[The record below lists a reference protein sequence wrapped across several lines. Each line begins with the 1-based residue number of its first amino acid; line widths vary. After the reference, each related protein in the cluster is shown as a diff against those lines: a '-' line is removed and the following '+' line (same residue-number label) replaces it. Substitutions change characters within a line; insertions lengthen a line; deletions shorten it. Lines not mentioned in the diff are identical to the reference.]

1 MSELLKGKVAI
12 ITGAGRGIGAVIAR
26 RFASEGA
33 RVVVNYAS
41 SATEAEAVVADI
53 KKVGGEAIAVRGDVS
68 KKQDCIALFDATEKA
83 YGNADILINNAGLI
97 LYKLLAAVT
106 EEEYDRLFAV
116 NVKGTFLTCQLA
128 ATRLNHKGVIVNF
141 SSSTT
146 ALALPTY
153 AAYVSTK
160 GAVEQMSHVF
170 AKEMG
175 SKGIRVNVVSPG
187 PVMTDLFTTGKSEE
201 DIKRMASLS
210 AFNRIGE
217 PIDISNVVT
226 WLCSDEA
233 AWVSGQNI
241 RANGALI

>member
-1 MSELLKGKVAI
+1 MPELLKNKVAI

-33 RVVVNYAS
+33 KVVVNYAS
-41 SATEAEAVVADI
+41 SAPEADALVAGI
-53 KKVGGEAIAVRGDVS
+53 KKGGDEAISVKGDVS
-68 KKQDCIALFDATEKA
+68 RKQDCVAIFDATESA
-83 YGNADILINNAGLI
+83 FGDADILINNAGLI

-128 ATRLNHKGVIVNF
+128 ATRLRNNGVIVNF

-146 ALALPTY
+146 ALAIPTY
-153 AAYVSTK
+153 ATYVATK

-175 SKGIRVNVVSPG
+175 ARGIRVNVVSPG

-201 DIKRMASLS
+201 DIKRMASLA

-217 PIDISNVVT
+217 PTDISNVVT
-226 WLCSDEA
+226 WLVSDEA
-233 AWVSGQNI
+233 AWVTAQNI
-241 RANGALI
+241 RANGGLI

>member
-1 MSELLKGKVAI
+1 MAELLKDKVAI
-12 ITGAGRGIGAVIAR
+12 ITGASRGIGAVIAR

-33 RVVVNYAS
+33 KVVINYVGSAS
-41 SATEAEAVVADI
+41 EADDLVREMTNA
-53 KKVGGEAIAVRGDVS
+53 GGEAISVKGDVS
-68 KKQDCIALFDATEKA
+68 KKKDCIHLFDATEKA
-83 YGNADILINNAGLI
+83 FGKADLLINNAGVI
-97 LYKLLAAVT
+97 LYKLLAQVA
-106 EEEYDRLFAV
+106 EEEFDNLFAI
-116 NVKGTFLTCQLA
+116 NVRGTFLTCQLA
-128 ATRLNHKGVIVNF
+128 ATRLNEKGSIVNF

-146 ALALPTY
+146 ALMLPTY
-153 AAYVSTK
+153 ATYVATK
-160 GAVEQMSHVF
+160 GAVEQLSHVF

-187 PVMTDLFTTGKSEE
+187 PVMTALFTTGKSEE

-210 AFNRIGE
+210 GFNRIGE
-217 PIDISNVVT
+217 PVDISNVVT

>member
-1 MSELLKGKVAI
+1 MPELLKGKVAI
-12 ITGAGRGIGAVIAR
+12 ITGAGRGIGAVMAR

-33 RVVVNYAS
+33 KVVVNYAS
-41 SATEAEAVVADI
+41 SATEADAVVAAI
-53 KKVGGEAIAVRGDVS
+53 KKAGGEAISVKGDVS
-68 KKQDCIALFDATEKA
+68 KKQDCVGIFDAAEKA
-83 YGNADILINNAGLI
+83 FGRADILINNAGLI
-97 LYKLLAAVT
+97 LYKFLAAVT

-128 ATRLNHKGVIVNF
+128 ATRLKDKGVIINF

-153 AAYVSTK
+153 ATYCATK
-160 GAVEQMSHVF
+160 GAVEQLSHIF

-187 PVMTDLFTTGKSEE
+187 PVMTDLFTTGKSDE
-201 DIKRMASLS
+201 DIKRMASFS

-217 PIDISNVVT
+217 PVDISNVVT

-233 AWVSGQNI
+233 AWVSAQNI